1 MVAVMNCQRPRNTS
15 ASHLFSPE
23 TWRLLVVL
31 CFLLLSI
38 YLLPEDG
45 FAQTVDLEF
54 YDDES
59 GEPVSARFQWKM
71 GEKRV
76 SRPRGLL
83 WSGEWWLAD
92 PQFTLLP
99 RGGDFEF
106 LVQRGPEFVDI
117 RGGFTMEKN
126 AKDVVEVEI
135 PRSTDMHAEN
145 WYSADHYTSVA
156 PDQAIRWQRADAI
169 DVLCVDA
176 KGALGAMSE
185 SSEGA
190 AESKNKPAAPKSKKK
205 QEALIESSDPSLV
218 GYQIQVSSTTGNS
231 QNGCVLIHRLPADT
245 ADSAEQVDA
254 PSSAS
259 KNLFEQLEEMPI
271 QMDRLAELKDPWA
284 RDVPILLATKGIR
297 AVQIL
302 SASHRPQSDEPLVL
316 RPASDKSGIFASM
329 QRTIGKERKLFPVY
343 APFTQEDRIRFKGPK
358 AAGELTEQVYWRM
371 LEAGLRLA
379 PTASSGFG
387 QADTY
392 LGYNRTY
399 FYSESPPDAQA
410 WLNTVSLGRT
420 TATNGPLLR
429 TLINGL
435 PPGSNQTSSVGSPIA
450 LDIAVS
456 LTVREPV
463 DYLDVIFNGETL
475 YSAKLEDH
483 YKRGEFPPLQI
494 EESGWLVVRV
504 VTAHD
509 KGHRFA
515 TTAPFYFEFDSRPRI
530 SKDAVKFMQ
539 QWLEHAEKAIAET
552 PQKANYEPWIEK
564 AKSFWSEQMQAA
576 NAP

>member
-1 MVAVMNCQRPRNTS
+1 MSLFALCLAVQT
-15 ASHLFSPE
+15 
-23 TWRLLVVL
+23 
-31 CFLLLSI
+31 
-38 YLLPEDG
+38 G
-45 FAQTVDLEF
+45 KAQTVDLEF

-59 GEPVSARFQWKM
+59 GEPVSARFQWKI

-83 WSGEWWLAD
+83 WSGDWWLAN
-92 PQFTLLP
+92 PQFTLVP

-126 AKDVVEVEI
+126 AKDVVEVEV

-145 WYSADHYTSVA
+145 WYSADHYTDLPA
-156 PDQAIRWQRADAI
+156 EQAARWQRADAI
-169 DVLCVDA
+169 DLICVDA
-176 KGALGAMSE
+176 KNATHSDTRSNAVGEAS
-185 SSEGA
+185 
-190 AESKNKPAAPKSKKK
+190 NDKPVAPKPKKK
-205 QEALIESSDPSLV
+205 RDLLIESTDPNLV
-218 GYQIQVSSTTGNS
+218 GYQLQIPCTASNS
-231 QNGCVLIHRLPADT
+231 QNGCVLIHRLPLTNSDN
-245 ADSAEQVDA
+245 SEQEDA
-254 PSSAS
+254 PNARS
-259 KNLFEQLEEMPI
+259 KNLFEQLEEMPL
-271 QMDRLAELKDPWA
+271 QTDRLAELKDPWA

-316 RPASDKSGIFASM
+316 RPATEKTGVFGTM
-329 QRTIGKERKLFPVY
+329 QRSMGKERSQLSVF

-371 LEAGLRLA
+371 LEAGLRLT

-387 QADTY
+387 HADTH

-410 WLNTVSLGRT
+410 WLNAVSLGRT
-420 TATNGPLLR
+420 TPTNGPLLR

-435 PPGSNQTSSVGSPIA
+435 PPGSNQTSSSGTPID

-483 YKRGEFPPLQI
+483 YNRGEFPPLQI

-504 VTAHD
+504 VTAHE
-509 KGHRFA
+509 KGQRFA
-515 TTAPFYFEFDSRPRI
+515 TTAPFYFEFDNQARI
-530 SKDAVKFMQ
+530 SKQAVEFMQ
-539 QWLEHAEKAIAET
+539 EWLAQAEESIEQT
-552 PQKANYEPWIEK
+552 PQKANYAPWIEN
-564 AKSFWSEQMQAA
+564 ARTFWSEQLQKA

>member
-1 MVAVMNCQRPRNTS
+1 MHRQRPRKT
-15 ASHLFSPE
+15 LFSYVFSRESWLP
-23 TWRLLVVL
+23 LVAL
-31 CFLLLSI
+31 CS
-38 YLLPEDG
+38 LLPSVWLAPRTA

-59 GEPVSARFQWKM
+59 EEPVSARFQWKM

-145 WYSADHYTSVA
+145 WYSADHYTSIP
-156 PDQAIRWQRADAI
+156 PDQAARWQRADAI
-169 DVLCVDA
+169 DVLCVEA
-176 KGALGAMSE
+176 KGALGEKNASKLE
-185 SSEGA
+185 A
-190 AESKNKPAAPKSKKK
+190 AESENKPAAPKSKKK
-205 QEALIESSDPSLV
+205 RDALIESSDPNLV
-218 GYQIQVSSTTGNS
+218 GYQIQIPSSISNS
-231 QNGCVLIHRLPADT
+231 QNGCVLIHRLPVKAVGD
-245 ADSAEQVDA
+245 AEHGDA
-254 PSSAS
+254 PQEAS
-259 KNLFEQLEEMPI
+259 KNLFEQLEEMPL
-271 QMDRLAELKDPWA
+271 QTDRLAELRDPWA

-297 AVQIL
+297 AIQIL
-302 SASHRPQSDEPLVL
+302 SASHRPLSDEPLVL
-316 RPASDKSGIFASM
+316 RPASEKAGVFATI
-329 QRTIGKERKLFPVY
+329 QRTIGKERNQFSVF

-358 AAGELTEQVYWRM
+358 GAGELTEQVYWRM
-371 LEAGLRLA
+371 LEAGLRLP

-399 FYSESPPDAQA
+399 FYNESPPDAQA
-410 WLNTVSLGRT
+410 WLNSVSLGRT

-435 PPGSNQTSSVGSPIA
+435 PPGSNQTSSSGSPID

-504 VTAHD
+504 VTAHE

-515 TTAPFYFEFDSRPRI
+515 TTAPFYFEFDNRPRI
-530 SKDAVKFMQ
+530 SKQAVEFMQ
-539 QWLEHAEKAIAET
+539 QWLQQTEKAIEET
-552 PQKANYEPWIEK
+552 PQRANYGPWIEK
-564 AKSFWSEQMQAA
+564 AKVFWSEQLQSA

>member
-1 MVAVMNCQRPRNTS
+1 MNCQSPRTTL
-15 ASHLFSPE
+15 ALQAPLRQVRHI
-23 TWRLLVVL
+23 LVAL
-31 CFLLLSI
+31 CFLLPSASS
-38 YLLPEDG
+38 LPKECL
-45 FAQTVDLEF
+45 AQTVDLEF

-71 GEKRV
+71 GDKRV

-83 WSGEWWLAD
+83 WSGDWWLAD

-145 WYSADHYTSVA
+145 WYSADHYTSVE
-156 PDQAIRWQRADAI
+156 PDQSIRWQRADAI

-176 KGALGAMSE
+176 KGALGGMSAA
-185 SSEGA
+185 SEGA
-190 AESKNKPAAPKSKKK
+190 TESENKPTAPRAKKK
-205 QEALIESSDPSLV
+205 REALIESSDPSLV
-218 GYQIQVSSTTGNS
+218 GYQIQIPSTMVNS
-231 QNGCVLIHRLPADT
+231 QNGCVLIHRLPMGAIGV
-245 ADSAEQVDA
+245 AEQEDA
-254 PSSAS
+254 PKEAA

-271 QMDRLAELKDPWA
+271 QTDRLAELKDPWA

-316 RPASDKSGIFASM
+316 RPASDKSGVFASM
-329 QRTIGKERKLFPVY
+329 QRTVGKERKLFPVY

-387 QADTY
+387 QADTH

-410 WLNTVSLGRT
+410 WLNAVSLGRT

-435 PPGSNQTSSVGSPIA
+435 PPGSNQTSSSGSPID

-515 TTAPFYFEFDSRPRI
+515 TTAPFYFEFDNRPRI
-530 SKDAVKFMQ
+530 SKGAVEFMQ
-539 QWLEHAEKAIAET
+539 QWLEQAEKAIDET
-552 PQKANYEPWIEK
+552 PQKANYGPWIEK
-564 AKSFWSEQMQAA
+564 AKTFWSEQLQAA

>member
-1 MVAVMNCQRPRNTS
+1 MRRGWLRWPAVG
-15 ASHLFSPE
+15 AS
-23 TWRLLVVL
+23 
-31 CFLLLSI
+31 FLAMCLAVPI
-38 YLLPEDG
+38 G
-45 FAQTVDLEF
+45 NAQTVDLEF

-59 GEPVSARFQWKM
+59 GEPVTARFQWKM

-83 WSGEWWLAD
+83 WNGEWWLAN
-92 PQFTLLP
+92 PQFTLVP

-126 AKDVVEVEI
+126 AKDVVEVEV

-145 WYSADHYTSVA
+145 WYSADHYTDL
-156 PDQAIRWQRADAI
+156 PPEQATRWQRADALDLI
-169 DVLCVDA
+169 CIDA
-176 KGALGAMSE
+176 KNGTFPDSHSNAS
-185 SSEGA
+185 
-190 AESKNKPAAPKSKKK
+190 AEDANDKSDAPKSKKK
-205 QEALIESSDPSLV
+205 RDKLVESSDPHLV
-218 GYQIQVSSTTGNS
+218 GYQLQIPCTASNS
-231 QNGCVLIHRLPADT
+231 QNGCVLIHRLPQLELDG
-245 ADSAEQVDA
+245 AELEDA
-254 PSSAS
+254 PNARS
-259 KNLFEQLEEMPI
+259 KNLFEQLEEMPLLT
-271 QMDRLAELKDPWA
+271 DRIAELKDPWA

-316 RPASDKSGIFASM
+316 RPAAEKSGVFATIQRSM
-329 QRTIGKERKLFPVY
+329 GKERSQLSVF

-371 LEAGLRLA
+371 LDAGLRLT

-387 QADTY
+387 QADTH

-399 FYSESPPDAQA
+399 FYSESPPDPQA
-410 WLNTVSLGRT
+410 WLNAVSLGRT
-420 TATNGPLLR
+420 TPTNGPLLR

-435 PPGSNQTSSVGSPIA
+435 PPGSNQTSSSGTPID

-483 YKRGEFPPLQI
+483 YNRGEFPPLQI

-504 VTAHD
+504 VTAHE
-509 KGHRFA
+509 KGQRFA
-515 TTAPFYFEFDSRPRI
+515 TTAPFYFEFDNQARI
-530 SKDAVKFMQ
+530 SKQAVEFMQ
-539 QWLEHAEKAIAET
+539 QWLAHAEQAIDAT
-552 PQKANYEPWIEK
+552 PQKANYAPWIEK
-564 AKSFWSEQMQAA
+564 ARTFWSEQLQ
-576 NAP
+576 NATAP